1 MLGFSKYL
9 GNNAPVLAQF
19 TAVCKGT
26 TRQILTREDFKSI
39 VISLPPIDEQ
49 VSIAAFL
56 DRETA
61 IIDVLMSKTREAIA
75 YLREYRVALIS
86 AAVTGKI
93 DVLEVRISGQEP
105 Y

>member
-1 MLGFSKYL
+1 
-9 GNNAPVLAQF
+9 
-19 TAVCKGT
+19 
-26 TRQILTREDFKSI
+26 
-39 VISLPPIDEQ
+39 
-49 VSIAAFL
+49 
-56 DRETA
+56 
-61 IIDVLMSKTREAIA
+61 MSKTREAIA